1 MKKHS
6 PLRKAFLTVA
16 ISLCFA
22 PSVFAAEAGQQTAK
36 SPLPLQEIR
45 QFTDVYAAV
54 KAFYVDENQTQ
65 DRKLLENALAG
76 MLSGLDPHSAFLDK
90 EAFEEMKEGTEGEFG
105 GLGLEVTMD
114 ASGVLVIAPI
124 DDTPAARA
132 GIRAGDIIVKIDDQ
146 ATRAMTLSENVK
158 LMRGKPKTKIK
169 LVIARKGVDKPLN
182 ITITRDI
189 IKVQSVKMKEL
200 ADGIAYI
207 RISQFQEHT
216 ADDLAKYLIEL
227 DKKQHLKGLVLDLRN
242 DPGGLLNAAIGVVSA
257 FIEKDKTV
265 VSTKGRTPESN
276 RSFKTR
282 QADYLNH
289 AQDPKEDWVT
299 KVPQSSKT
307 VPMVVLINAA
317 SASASEIVSGALQD
331 HKRAKIVGQQSFG
344 KGSVQTVLPL
354 RPLDGGKPSTGIKL
368 TTSRYYTPSGRSIQA
383 TGITPD
389 IEIADTP
396 GGNYATFNIREAD
409 LAHHLKNDEEKR
421 AYEKKQREESKKQAD
436 DAKQPELRYF
446 YGNKKDFQLQKAVK
460 ILKGEKYVTGF
471 EKKSETG
478 KKTAKNEK
486 SEVKTQTDKK

>member
-1 MKKHS
+1 MKTFIS
-6 PLRKAFLTVA
+6 PLRKIVLTTA
-16 ISLCFA
+16 LALSLGSTFSIA
-22 PSVFAAEAGQQTAK
+22 QANEPLPK

-54 KAFYVDENQTQ
+54 KAFYVDESQTG
-65 DRKLLENALAG
+65 DRQLLENALAG

-146 ATRAMTLSENVK
+146 ATRARTLSENVK

-182 ITITRDI
+182 FTITRDI

-200 ADGIAYI
+200 KDGIAYI

-216 ADDLAKYLIEL
+216 ADDLAKYLIDL
-227 DKKQHLKGLVLDLRN
+227 NKKNHLKGLVLDLRN
-242 DPGGLLNAAIGVVSA
+242 DPGGLLNAAVGVVSA
-257 FIEKDKTV
+257 FIEKDQVV
-265 VSTKGRTPESN
+265 VSTKGRTPEAN
-276 RSFKTR
+276 RSFKT
-282 QADYLNH
+282 QPQDYLNYK
-289 AQDPKEDWVT
+289 QNPSSDWVA
-299 KVPQSSKT
+299 KVPAQAKT

-331 HKRAKIVGQQSFG
+331 HKRAKIIGQQSFG
-344 KGSVQTVLPL
+344 KGSVQTVLPF
-354 RPLDGGKPSTGIKL
+354 RPLDGGEPTTGIKL
-368 TTSRYYTPSGRSIQA
+368 TTSRYFTPSGRSIQA

-389 IEIADTP
+389 IEIADTEQ
-396 GGNYATFNIREAD
+396 GNYATFNIREAD
-409 LAHHLKNDEEKR
+409 LAHHLKNDEQKR
-421 AYEKKQREESKKQAD
+421 EYEKKQREESKKQVED
-436 DAKQPELRYF
+436 GEQPELRYF
-446 YGNKKDFQLQKAVK
+446 FGDDNDFQLQQAVK
-460 ILKGEKYVTGF
+460 ILKGEKYLTGF
-471 EKKSETG
+471 EKKHASDKE
-478 KKTAKNEK
+478 AKPK
-486 SEVKTQTDKK
+486 VQQDKKGR

>member
-1 MKKHS
+1 MLRLS
-6 PLRKAFLTVA
+6 PLRKTLIA
-16 ISLCFA
+16 IAITASFSPMIL
-22 PSVFAAEAGQQTAK
+22 AAGVSQNTGK

-45 QFTDVYAAV
+45 QFTDVYAAI
-54 KAFYVDENQTQ
+54 KAFYVDENQTN
-65 DRKLLENALAG
+65 DRQLLENALSG
-76 MLSGLDPHSAFLDK
+76 MLAGLDPHSAFLDK

-132 GIRAGDIIVKIDDQ
+132 GIRAGDIIVKIDQQ
-146 ATRAMTLSENVK
+146 ATRNMTLSENVK

-182 ITITRDI
+182 FTITRDI

-200 ADGIAYI
+200 EDGIAYI

-227 DKKQHLKGLVLDLRN
+227 QKKNHLKGLVLDLRN
-242 DPGGLLNAAIGVVSA
+242 DPGGLLNAAVGVVAA
-257 FIEKDKTV
+257 FTDKDLLV
-265 VSTKGRTPESN
+265 VSTKGRTPEAN
-276 RSFKTR
+276 RSFKTCP
-282 QADYLNH
+282 ADYLNFK
-289 AQDPKEDWVT
+289 QDPSNDWVA
-299 KVPQSSKT
+299 KVPKEAKS

-331 HKRAKIVGQQSFG
+331 HKRAKILGQQSFG

-354 RPLDGGKPSTGIKL
+354 RPLDGSEPTIGIKL
-368 TTSRYYTPSGRSIQA
+368 TTSRYFTPNGRSIQA

-389 IEIADTP
+389 IEIADTEE
-396 GGNYATFNIREAD
+396 GNYATFNIREAD

-421 AYEKKQREESKKQAD
+421 AYEKKLREESKKQASSD
-436 DAKQPELRYF
+436 RQPELRYF
-446 YGNKKDFQLQKAVK
+446 FGDQKDFPLQQAVK
-460 ILKGEKYVTGF
+460 ILKGEKYLTGF
-471 EKKSETG
+471 EKKNVSTKANQSNAIDKNKG
-478 KKTAKNEK
+478 K
-486 SEVKTQTDKK
+486 